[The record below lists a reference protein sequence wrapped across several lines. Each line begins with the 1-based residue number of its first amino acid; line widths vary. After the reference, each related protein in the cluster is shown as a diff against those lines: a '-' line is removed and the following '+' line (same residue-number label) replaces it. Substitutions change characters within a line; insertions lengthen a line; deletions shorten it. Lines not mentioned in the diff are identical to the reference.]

1 MQIGYARVSK
11 DEQDTALQLD
21 ALKRAGVEQVFQEKR
36 SGGSTTHRLELA
48 RMLAQ
53 LRAGDVVTVYKMDRL
68 ARSLRDL
75 LQILDT
81 IERRGAAFRSLTE
94 AINTATPAGRMLMHM
109 LGAVAEFERGII
121 RERSIAGVRAAVER
135 GAVLGRPRAFKTP
148 TEEAAAVRLVLS
160 EKYSLSE
167 CARRYG
173 CHLSSVK
180 RAVRRAL
187 ASVPAAA

>member
-1 MQIGYARVSK
+1 MDIGYARVSK

-21 ALKRAGVEQVFQEKR
+21 ALKRAGVGKVYQEKR
-36 SGGSTTHRLELA
+36 SGGSTVHRLELA
-48 RMLAQ
+48 RMLDQ
-53 LRAGDVVTVYKMDRL
+53 IRPGDVVTVYKMDRL

-81 IERRGAAFRSLTE
+81 IEHRGASFRSLTE
-94 AINTATPAGRMLMHM
+94 SINTATPSGRMMMQM

-148 TEEAAAVRLVLS
+148 SEEAAAVRLVTTG
-160 EKYSLSE
+160 KYSLGE
-167 CARRYG
+167 VARRYG

-180 RAVRRAL
+180 RAVRRA
-187 ASVPAAA
+187 PAAP